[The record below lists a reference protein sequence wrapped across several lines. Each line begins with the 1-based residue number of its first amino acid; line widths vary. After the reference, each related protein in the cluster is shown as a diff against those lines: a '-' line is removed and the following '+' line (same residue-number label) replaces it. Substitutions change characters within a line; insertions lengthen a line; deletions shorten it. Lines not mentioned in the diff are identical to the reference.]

1 MTTKCGHDIKLVNEL
16 FVVLLRGNGVFGENT
31 FAGGGQSLAA
41 DVAKLVAVS
50 VGVSVSRIGA
60 YVSTADRAKGSA
72 IVIKGVTDV
81 VQCRAAVFAFCGA
94 GIKAYVTAVGIRS
107 TANGAGFGASVSV
120 GVCKAGAFAADVA
133 NVTAFGSGSYVSAG
147 CGSLL
152 TADVTS
158 GIAIAVIGVSN
169 GLIDLKGLAA
179 VTANRTASG
188 NGLVRS
194 SRSVTGGAAFD
205 IAGCIASAGVGVSRY
220 SLAAAFNRT
229 DAVAVERSIVETNV
243 IANRFANV
251 ADVVGIGIHV
261 LDRLGSAAG
270 IASQCV
276 AGALPNVL
284 LGSFVAAAVV
294 ADLVASGAECMRVI
308 GSYVVAG
315 AAGAAASELKVMRF
329 GIYGSGCAAV
339 DTSNG
344 AFKLV
349 GVVCLAGRI
358 TEGALGGAGMKPC
371 VLKLRCGADLFTNVA
386 LNVTCMRIGV
396 NDTVSLCAANGAGG
410 GALGS
415 VGVLQIGADR
425 SANGALGS
433 AVVLVLVCKGL
444 KRGLANG
451 ADGAIAGLARVLNR
465 RGSFHRIR
473 TAIAERIAI
482 GAVRVALG
490 TETTRKRNER
500 QGNG

>member
-1 MTTKCGHDIKLVNEL
+1 
-16 FVVLLRGNGVFGENT
+16 
-31 FAGGGQSLAA
+31 
-41 DVAKLVAVS
+41 
-50 VGVSVSRIGA
+50 
-60 YVSTADRAKGSA
+60 
-72 IVIKGVTDV
+72 
-81 VQCRAAVFAFCGA
+81 
-94 GIKAYVTAVGIRS
+94 
-107 TANGAGFGASVSV
+107 
-120 GVCKAGAFAADVA
+120 
-133 NVTAFGSGSYVSAG
+133 
-147 CGSLL
+147 
-152 TADVTS
+152 
-158 GIAIAVIGVSN
+158 
-169 GLIDLKGLAA
+169 
-179 VTANRTASG
+179 
-188 NGLVRS
+188 
-194 SRSVTGGAAFD
+194 
-205 IAGCIASAGVGVSRY
+205 
-220 SLAAAFNRT
+220 
-229 DAVAVERSIVETNV
+229 
-243 IANRFANV
+243 
-251 ADVVGIGIHV
+251 
-261 LDRLGSAAG
+261 
-270 IASQCV
+270 
-276 AGALPNVL
+276 
-284 LGSFVAAAVV
+284 
-294 ADLVASGAECMRVI
+294 MRVI

-344 AFKLV
+344 AFKLI

-371 VLKLRCGADLFTNVA
+371 VLKLRCGAGLLA
-386 LNVTCMRIGV
+386 NVTLHVACMRIGV
-396 NDTVSLCAANGAGG
+396 NDTVSLRAANGAGG